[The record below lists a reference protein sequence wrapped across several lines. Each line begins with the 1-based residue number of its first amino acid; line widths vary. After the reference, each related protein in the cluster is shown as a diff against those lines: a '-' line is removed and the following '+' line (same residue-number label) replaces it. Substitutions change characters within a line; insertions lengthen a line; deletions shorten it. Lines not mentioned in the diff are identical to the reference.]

1 MEFISNT
8 WKNRYTYAQ
17 YVAIIASVLNVLGL
31 LLAYKVG
38 QNSEFLSNM
47 GLLMWGFGML
57 LSLVSYCLGGL
68 WTAIKAALGIAK
80 WGWLVVPFPY
90 DIATGA
96 AAFMFALIV
105 LIFVPIIP
113 VRKAMKEHME
123 KEYIKSHVRG

>member
-17 YVAIIASVLNVLGL
+17 YVAIVASLLNIFGL
-31 LLAYKVG
+31 LLAYKWG
-38 QNSEFLSNM
+38 ENSEFLSNV
-47 GLLMWGFGML
+47 GLLMWGLGML

-90 DIATGA
+90 DIATGV
-96 AAFMFALIV
+96 AAFAAALIV
-105 LIFVPIIP
+105 LFFVPIIP
-113 VRKAMKEHME
+113 VRKAMKEYVE
-123 KEYIKSHVRG
+123 SHV